1 VDLEVPADLPPVAA
15 DELYVGQIVGNL
27 LSNALKYSS
36 RETDVH
42 VAMRQ
47 VDGEVEVRVRDR
59 GIGLSPESREAIFE
73 LLVRTPEASRY
84 AAGAGIGLYVCRR
97 LVEVMDG
104 RIWAEPAPDTG
115 SVFAFRLPVAHE

>member
-1 VDLEVPADLPPVAA
+1 MRGKRIAGLFAAASMVA
-15 DELYVGQIVGNL
+15 LG
-27 LSNALKYSS
+27 
-36 RETDVH
+36 
-42 VAMRQ
+42 
-47 VDGEVEVRVRDR
+47 
-59 GIGLSPESREAIFE
+59 
-73 LLVRTPEASRY
+73 